1 MDETKENL
9 LENFEYG
16 WFYDVK
22 KMWLKKGCKSFL
34 SKEKEYVDTS
44 KTWSFKMLSNFV
56 MLLLE
61 KL

>member
-1 MDETKENL
+1 MILRRQKNVIE
-9 LENFEYG
+9 
-16 WFYDVK
+16 
-22 KMWLKKGCKSFL
+22 KGCKSFL